1 MVVFFGDLY
10 KPQKYGI
17 FLFPIPQLKRDA
29 NDCNDCLKVQVKNFV
44 QFERLGVM
52 SLLAFLSP
60 AKKVDIFISQ
70 KFFDLGHEL
79 ISERLHDLR

>member
-1 MVVFFGDLY
+1 MVVFFSDLY

-17 FLFPIPQLKRDA
+17 FLFPIPQLNRDT
-29 NDCNDCLKVQVKNFV
+29 NNCNDCLKVQVKDFV
-44 QFERLGVM
+44 QFERLGFM
-52 SLLAFLSP
+52 RRLAFLSP

-70 KFFDLGHEL
+70 KFFNLGHEF